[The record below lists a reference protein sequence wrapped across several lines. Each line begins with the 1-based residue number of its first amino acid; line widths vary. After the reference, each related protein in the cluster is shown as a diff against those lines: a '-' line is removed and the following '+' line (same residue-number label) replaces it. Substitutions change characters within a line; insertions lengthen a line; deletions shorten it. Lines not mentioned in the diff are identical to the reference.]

1 MEVLVTKITTTTP
14 LSNYKKF
21 ETKTFTVFLETIYMW
36 SPLRTILL
44 EKHKKGN
51 DETPSQ
57 PSVIPWTTCSI
68 FWYPFFL

>member
-1 MEVLVTKITTTTP
+1 
-14 LSNYKKF
+14 
-21 ETKTFTVFLETIYMW
+21 MW

-57 PSVIPWTTCSI
+57 PSVIPWTTCT
-68 FWYPFFL
+68 FRYPFFLQKWVPFFAENAMKPRYKMPSKVAH